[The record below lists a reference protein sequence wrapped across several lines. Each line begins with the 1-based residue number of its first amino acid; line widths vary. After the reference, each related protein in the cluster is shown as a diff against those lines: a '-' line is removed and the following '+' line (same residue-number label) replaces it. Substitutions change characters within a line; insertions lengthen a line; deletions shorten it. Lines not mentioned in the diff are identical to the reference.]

1 MDRDVVSCRYV
12 KAITSVDLH
21 EQRQIV
27 RKTFLIPSAERC
39 SFPMK
44 AQQFVA
50 LFLIRQIV
58 ASGGLIPSIMSA
70 SSSSLNLYERLE
82 RSCDTLMSY
91 EFADLLIIRLVDT
104 TFDGLA
110 LVCEVSLDEVKIILK
125 LQLRYNIC
133 RNGPYR
139 EYPAS
144 SHSHCH
150 RRQHY

>member
-58 ASGGLIPSIMSA
+58 ASGGLI
-70 SSSSLNLYERLE
+70 
-82 RSCDTLMSY
+82 LMSY

-110 LVCEVSLDEVKIILK
+110 LVCEVSLIESIL
-125 LQLRYNIC
+125 LLLTLTATADNTI
-133 RNGPYR
+133 
-139 EYPAS
+139 ELLA
-144 SHSHCH
+144 
-150 RRQHY
+150 